1 MKNPKKSKNPKKK
14 GRLTCDPPYPGGG
27 PRPPFPPGRRLDGDL
42 ILKPETWKKINDIA
56 ANPEKYLNDEAA
68 IREEWG
74 LD

>member
-1 MKNPKKSKNPKKK
+1 MKGDMSFAYNPPSP
-14 GRLTCDPPYPGGG
+14 
-27 PRPPFPPGRRLDGDL
+27 PRPTGYKLDGDL